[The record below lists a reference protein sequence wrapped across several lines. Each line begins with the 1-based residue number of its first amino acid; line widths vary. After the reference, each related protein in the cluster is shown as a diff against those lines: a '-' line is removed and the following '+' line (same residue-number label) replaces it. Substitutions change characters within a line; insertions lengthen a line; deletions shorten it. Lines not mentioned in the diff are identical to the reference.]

1 MGAGGKPVG
10 NRKILII
17 EDEENISDILSH
29 YLNNEGF
36 QTRVAHCGNQG
47 LQFVQEF
54 APDLILLDL
63 MMPDMDGFEVCKRI
77 SANYIIPIIMITAKS
92 DDIDKILGMELGAD
106 DYITKPFNIREVI
119 VRIKTIF
126 RRIDLISE
134 AKADHREH
142 KAMKIGDEIE
152 IFKERREIY
161 KNGTKI
167 EFTNKEYELL
177 VYLAERRGRV
187 ATREELLDQVWGYEY
202 IGDGRT
208 VDIHV
213 RRIRKKLDEDKHSS
227 VIETIFGVGYK
238 LG

>member
-1 MGAGGKPVG
+1 MG

-29 YLNNEGF
+29 YLQNEGF
-36 QTRVAHCGNQG
+36 QTKVANGGYQG
-47 LQFVQEF
+47 LQYVQEF
-54 APDLILLDL
+54 APDLILLDV
-63 MMPDMDGFEVCKRI
+63 MMPDIDGFEVCKRI
-77 SANYIIPIIMITAKS
+77 SANHIIPIIMITAKL

-126 RRIDLISE
+126 RRIDLISV
-134 AKADHREH
+134 AAAADHPEY
-142 KAMKIGDEIE
+142 KAIKIGQEIE
-152 IFKERREIY
+152 IYKEKREIY
-161 KNGTKI
+161 KHGSKI

-177 VYLAERRGRV
+177 IYLAEHRGRV
-187 ATREELLDQVWGYEY
+187 ITREELLDQVWGYEF

-213 RRIRKKLDEDKHSS
+213 RRIRKKLDEDKQSS
-227 VIETIFGVGYK
+227 IIETIFGVGYK

>member
-1 MGAGGKPVG
+1 LG

-29 YLNNEGF
+29 YLENEGF
-36 QTRVAHCGNQG
+36 HTKVANLGNQG
-47 LQFVQEF
+47 LQLVPEF
-54 APDLILLDL
+54 TPDLILLDL
-63 MMPDMDGFEVCKRI
+63 MMPDINGFEVCKRI

-119 VRIKTIF
+119 VRIKSIF

-134 AKADHREH
+134 AAADHHEH
-142 KAMKIGDEIE
+142 KAIKIGEEIE
-152 IFKERREIY
+152 IYKEKHEIY
-161 KNGTKI
+161 KNGTRI
-167 EFTNKEYELL
+167 DFTNKEYELL
-177 VYLAERRGRV
+177 VYLAEHRGKV
-187 ATREELLDQVWGYEY
+187 TTRELLLDQVWGYQY
-202 IGDGRT
+202 IGDCRT

-213 RRIRKKLDEDKHSS
+213 RRVRKKLNEVKHSS
-227 VIETIFGVGYK
+227 IIETIFGVGYK